1 MLSALMIGGTS
12 TYGLYKGVVYLNST
26 KKIDFETYLRFE
38 DVRSTIITVNK
49 YLRKNDAE
57 NKTELSKQFKLIK
70 RLLHDIDQL
79 TTWRKAKYMRYFAW
93 TGEEN
98 LIHQFQDE
106 WIIFKVRIRVISG
119 LNSLE
124 SNGL

>member
-1 MLSALMIGGTS
+1 MIGGTS
-12 TYGLYKGVVYLNST
+12 TYGLYKGFVYLNST

-49 YLRKNDAE
+49 YLKKNDLE

-79 TTWRKAKYMRYFAW
+79 MTWRKAKYMRYFAW

-98 LIHQFQDE
+98 LIHKFQDE

-124 SNGL
+124 INGL